1 MNRLK
6 LWLYVLLLLG
16 AGAGNLYFLTGWLTA
31 RSVAHVDRELRSA
44 AAVADARVRML
55 GASAG
60 AIADAAA
67 RAPAV
72 VAAMADP
79 AASPLG
85 PGEDAVEG
93 ARSALK
99 VESTRGALV
108 AVAGPQGVSAR
119 VGGAGGKDVTPPEAL
134 LVEAQAGRRAQ
145 AWVKLDGTL
154 WMVASVPSGRNG
166 AVAVGLPLDEFFA
179 QALHTSTGV
188 DVTSAL
194 DGKVSAST
202 AGDPDA
208 AALASIAGNGSR
220 RPVDVGR
227 LGNIKA
233 ALDWPIPAM
242 PLLFADPPA
251 ARALAL
257 PLEGAGPATL
267 VLSQQTA
274 PFFSGLA
281 AYQVLALVA
290 MALFLLVGILLGL
303 FMSEDSAPSLPRAL
317 VNAADRIARGDFSV
331 RAPALAGSAGT
342 IASALNRAVEAAQH
356 GAPHPAAGEPAASP
370 SAAPHPAASG
380 AGVPAAGAEAPAA
393 SSGVGDTAV
402 TQALFPAATA
412 DAAPSSASDASAVEP
427 ATSLETAEAETT
439 ESSFAV
445 RRDDAEPLPT
455 ASAAAEPPPEPPHEA
470 PAGATL
476 LASMPEADLEPTQ
489 PDDVD
494 EAHWRSVYA
503 DFLRL
508 RGEMGESA
516 ESLSYDRFRARL
528 ERNRDQLKDKHGA
541 RTVRFQP
548 YLKDGKVA
556 LRATPV
562 R

>member
-166 AVAVGLPLDEFFA
+166 AVAVGLPLDEAFA

-202 AGDPDA
+202 AGNPDS

-290 MALFLLVGILLGL
+290 MSLFLLVGILLGL

-331 RAPALAGSAGT
+331 RAPTLAGSAGT
-342 IASALNRAVEAAQH
+342 IASALNRAVDAAQH
-356 GAPHPAAGEPAASP
+356 GAPRAAPSEPAATP
-370 SAAPHPAASG
+370 SAALHPAASG
-380 AGVPAAGAEAPAA
+380 AGAPAAGAEPAA
-393 SSGVGDTAV
+393 TSGLGDTAV
-402 TQALFPAATA
+402 TQTLFPAATA
-412 DAAPSSASDASAVEP
+412 DARASGPDASAVEP
-427 ATSLETAEAETT
+427 EPAPETAEAETT

-445 RRDDAEPLPT
+445 RRDDDEPLPT
-455 ASAAAEPPPEPPHEA
+455 ASAAAEPPSEPPHEA

-476 LASMPEADLEPTQ
+476 LASMPDADFEPTQ